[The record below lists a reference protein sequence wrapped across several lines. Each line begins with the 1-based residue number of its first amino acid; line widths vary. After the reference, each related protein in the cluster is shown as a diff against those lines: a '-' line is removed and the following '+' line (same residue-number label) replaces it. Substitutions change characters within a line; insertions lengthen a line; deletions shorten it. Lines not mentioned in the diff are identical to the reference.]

1 MNNNINKTFF
11 FVLIIILPT
20 YSIGYHIKYTYKDQ
34 IIPPT
39 TTKKNTTDLQTHT
52 HIYSFIWSH
61 FIQLLNQ
68 TIYNEKKVHTMNQL
82 IFSPFFTH
90 IIIYHT

>member
-1 MNNNINKTFF
+1 M
-11 FVLIIILPT
+11 IIILPT

-34 IIPPT
+34 IIPPI
-39 TTKKNTTDLQTHT
+39 TKKKTQPIYKHTHT
-52 HIYSFIWSH
+52 HTYSFIWSH